1 MPGRRIYKPI
11 ASDRMPLHARL
22 RHVTQQEQARR
33 RNARLR
39 WDFWDCIV
47 APYTNTTFHLPPKNK
62 TDAYVHSLRKMSR
75 NLSEATRV
83 IFYNRAIGFAVERT
97 LVATP
102 L

>member
-47 APYTNTTFHLPPKNK
+47 APYTNEWYGEIQP
-62 TDAYVHSLRKMSR
+62 
-75 NLSEATRV
+75 
-83 IFYNRAIGFAVERT
+83 
-97 LVATP
+97 
-102 L
+102 